1 MKSSPHPAPRSTGRL
16 RPLIAAVPF
25 LAVLAATVVV
35 YVSVSARLPDPLA
48 THFGTDGRAD
58 GFTSP
63 QGFLTGCLAVL
74 LVLGIGFGL
83 PAGLREPSAGTP
95 WLIAGGFATAAALGY
110 LICLTLLGNAGAPD
124 GAAVRLPMWQMAV
137 ALGLAVP
144 AGALGRLL
152 AGPAPRPTEQAEGEA
167 PRLDLPGAT
176 AAGWSRTISSPPLVA
191 LGVLVCGGGL
201 VSILGGEVL
210 TGVTLLLAGA
220 VAVAVT
226 SVRVTVDRRGL
237 TLAPTLLSA
246 FRIRFRRIAPGRVA
260 EATSRRIDV
269 FAEFGGWGYRVRPER
284 SGLVLRSGDGLVLR
298 LTGGRRFMVTVDDAA
313 TAAALLNTY
322 ADRARTRQGG

>member
-1 MKSSPHPAPRSTGRL
+1 MKSSPRPAPRSTGRPWL
-16 RPLIAAVPF
+16 LIAAAPF
-25 LAVLAATVVV
+25 SAVLAATVVV

-48 THFGTDGRAD
+48 THFGADGRAD

-63 QGFLTGCLAVL
+63 QGFLTGSLAVL
-74 LVLGIGFGL
+74 LVLGTGL
-83 PAGLREPSAGTP
+83 GLLVRLGKSSAGTP
-95 WLIAGGFATAAALGY
+95 WLISGGFATAALLGY
-110 LICLTLLGNAGAPD
+110 PICLTLLGNAGAPD

-137 ALGLAVP
+137 ALGLAVA

-152 AGPAPRPTEQAEGEA
+152 AGPAPRPAGPTEGEA

-176 AAGWSRTISSPPLVA
+176 TAGWSRTISSPPLVA
-191 LGVLVCGGGL
+191 LGVLVCAGGL
-201 VSILGGEVL
+201 VGILGGEAFIGIALLV
-210 TGVTLLLAGA
+210 TGVVV
-220 VAVAVT
+220 VAVS

-237 TLAPTLLSA
+237 SLAPTLLSA
-246 FRIRFRRIAPGRVA
+246 ARIRFRRIAPDRVA

-269 FAEFGGWGYRVRPER
+269 FAEFGGWGYRVRPDH

-322 ADRARTRQGG
+322 ADRARSRQGG